1 MRRNAPVVIVAGG
14 LLTLLV
20 AFIWYSQDVLSNLRS
35 EARQTASIY
44 AKVYGAISDTS
55 SDPGAQ
61 TKALVDLGE
70 SLKQLRVPV
79 ILTDATGAV
88 QATANLPFS
97 TGDTTGTTDTPHA
110 RAYADT
116 LDAQNVPVSSGVV
129 TIHIG
134 NTPLISGM
142 RVIPLLMAAVLGV
155 LILSGIVML
164 RSESAADRERIFAG
178 MARESAH
185 QLGTPLSS
193 MHGWIELLRER
204 DDPMIAQAL
213 PHMESDIERLERV
226 AHRFERIGRPPRR
239 DALDVVEVARH
250 VVSYF
255 AARVPTLAHPIAI
268 RLDSADGAAT
278 VAGDRVLL
286 EWAIESLVKN
296 AIDALA
302 GRGGS
307 VVVGVESMPGG
318 GVRVRVTDD
327 GPGVP
332 RELRRKIFS
341 AGFSTKESGWGIG
354 LALTRRIVEA
364 GHRGRLRLAPSDT
377 GAVFEIVLPG

>member
-35 EARQTASIY
+35 EARQTAGIY

-55 SDPGAQ
+55 SDPNKNTA
-61 TKALVDLGE
+61 TLVDLIE

-79 ILTDATGAV
+79 ILTDAKGGTPV
-88 QATANLPFS
+88 SANLPFP
-97 TGDTTGTTDTPHA
+97 DTLNTPHV

-116 LDAQNVPVSSGVV
+116 LDAENAPVSSGFV

-134 NTPLISGM
+134 NTPLIRGM

-155 LILSGIVML
+155 LILSGIVMM

-239 DALDVVEVARH
+239 DALDVVEVARN

-255 AARVPTLAHPIAI
+255 SARVPTLAHPIAI
-268 RLDSADGAAT
+268 RLEAADGAAT

-296 AIDALA
+296 SIDALA

-307 VVVGVESMPGG
+307 IAVGVEAMPGG
-318 GVRVRVTDD
+318 GVRVRVADD

-364 GHRGRLRLAPSDT
+364 GHGGRLRLAPSDA

>member
-35 EARQTASIY
+35 EAKQTASIY
-44 AKVYGAISDTS
+44 AKAYGALSDTS
-55 SDPGAQ
+55 SDPSAS
-61 TKALVDLGE
+61 TATWVDIVE
-70 SLKQLRVPV
+70 SLKKLRVPV
-79 ILTDATGAV
+79 ILTKSNGEVSAS
-88 QATANLPFS
+88 ANLPFD
-97 TGDTTGTTDTPHA
+97 DTLATAHV

-116 LDAQNVPVSSGVV
+116 LDAENVPVVGPLV
-129 TIHIG
+129 TVHIG
-134 NTPLISGM
+134 NTPLIRGM

-155 LILSGIVML
+155 LILSGIVMM

-239 DALDVVEVARH
+239 DQLDVVEVARN

-255 AARVPTLAHPIAI
+255 SARVPTLAHPIAI
-268 RLDSADGAAT
+268 RLDAADGAAT

-296 AIDALA
+296 SIDALA

-307 VVVGVESMPGG
+307 IAVGVEAMPGG
-318 GVRVRVTDD
+318 GVRVRVADD

-332 RELRRKIFS
+332 SQLRRKIFS

-364 GHRGRLRLAPSDT
+364 GHGGRLRLASSDA

>member
-1 MRRNAPVVIVAGG
+1 MRRNAPVVIVAVG
-14 LLTLLV
+14 LVTLLV
-20 AFIWYSQDVLSNLRS
+20 AFVWYSQDVLSNLRA

-44 AKVYGAISDTS
+44 AKVVGQLADTS
-55 SDPGAQ
+55 SDPSAKTSAQ
-61 TKALVDLGE
+61 ADLIE
-70 SLKQLRVPV
+70 SLTKLRVPV
-79 ILTDATGAV
+79 ILTDSTGEV
-88 QATANLPFS
+88 QSFANLPL
-97 TGDTTGTTDTPHA
+97 TDSLPSPHV

-116 LDAQNVPVSSGVV
+116 LDAENPPVISGFV

-134 NTPLISGM
+134 NTPLIRGM
-142 RVIPLLMAAVLGV
+142 RVIPLLMVAVLGV

-164 RSESAADRERIFAG
+164 RSESHADRERIFAG

-239 DALDVVEVARH
+239 DAVDVSDVARH
-250 VVSYF
+250 VVAYF
-255 AARVPTLAHPIAI
+255 AARVPTLAHPIAL
-268 RLDSADGAAT
+268 RLEGADT
-278 VAGDRVLL
+278 KFTIAGDRVLL

-307 VVVGVESMPGG
+307 IVVGVEPVPGG
-318 GVRVRVTDD
+318 GVRVRVADD

-341 AGFSTKESGWGIG
+341 AGFSTKESGWGLG
-354 LALTRRIVEA
+354 LALTRRIIET
-364 GHRGRLRLAPSDT
+364 GHGGRIQLVPSDR
-377 GAVFEIVLPG
+377 GAVFDIVLPG

>member
-1 MRRNAPVVIVAGG
+1 MRRNAPVVIVAVG

-20 AFIWYSQDVLSNLRS
+20 AFLWYSQDVLGKLRS
-35 EARQTASIY
+35 EAKQTASIY

-55 SDPGAQ
+55 SDPGARLA
-61 TKALVDLGE
+61 ALADIVE
-70 SLKQLRVPV
+70 SLKALRVPV
-79 ILTDATGAV
+79 ILTTANGAV
-88 QATANLPFS
+88 QGSANLPFA
-97 TGDTTGTTDTPHA
+97 GDTVDTPHV

-116 LDAQNVPVSSGVV
+116 LDAENAPVVTPVV

-134 NTPLISGM
+134 NTPLIRGM
-142 RVIPLLMAAVLGV
+142 RVIPLLMVAVLGV
-155 LILSGIVML
+155 LILSGMVML
-164 RSESAADRERIFAG
+164 RSESHADRERIFAG

-239 DALDVVEVARH
+239 DAVDVVEVTRQ

-255 AARVPTLAHPIAI
+255 SARVPTLAHPVSI
-268 RLDSADGAAT
+268 RLDTAGWDSPI
-278 VAGDRVLL
+278 VGDRVLL

-307 VVVGVESMPGG
+307 IVVGVEPVPGG
-318 GVRVRVTDD
+318 GVRVRVADD

-332 RELRRKIFS
+332 RDLRRKIFS

-354 LALTRRIVEA
+354 LALTRRIVEE
-364 GHRGRLRLAPSDT
+364 GHGGRLLLVPSDK
-377 GAVFEIVLPG
+377 GAVFDIVLPG

>member
-1 MRRNAPVVIVAGG
+1 MRRNAPVVIVALG

-20 AFIWYSQDVLSNLRS
+20 AFIWYSQSVLGQLRA
-35 EARQTASIY
+35 EAAQTATTY
-44 AKVYGAISDTS
+44 ARVVGSLSDTS
-55 SDPGAQ
+55 SDPAARLAAQ
-61 TKALVDLGE
+61 AEIVE
-70 SLKQLRVPV
+70 SLKELHVPV
-79 ILTDATGAV
+79 ILTTPNGGV
-88 QATANLPFS
+88 FATANLPFDDDMQS
-97 TGDTTGTTDTPHA
+97 AHV

-116 LDAQNVPVSSGVV
+116 LDAQNAPIVGSVV
-129 TIHIG
+129 TVHVG
-134 NTPLISGM
+134 NTPLIRGM
-142 RVIPLLMAAVLGV
+142 RVIPLLMVAVLGV
-155 LILSGIVML
+155 LIVSGVVML
-164 RSESAADRERIFAG
+164 RAESNADRERVFAG
-178 MARESAH
+178 MAREAAH

-204 DDPMIAQAL
+204 EDPMIAQAL

-226 AHRFERIGRPPRR
+226 AHRFERIGRPPRL
-239 DALDVVEVARH
+239 DTVDVVDVARH

-255 AARVPTLAHPIAI
+255 SARVPTLAHAI
-268 RLDSADGAAT
+268 TVRLDAPGWDFP
-278 VAGDRVLL
+278 VVGDRVLL

-307 VVVGVESMPGG
+307 IVVSVNPMDGG
-318 GVRVRVTDD
+318 GIRIRVADD

-332 RELRRKIFS
+332 RELRHKIFS

-364 GHRGRLRLAPSDT
+364 GHRGTLRLLPSHS
-377 GAVFEIVLPG
+377 GAVFEITLPG

>member
-1 MRRNAPVVIVAGG
+1 MRRNAPVVIVAVG

-20 AFIWYSQDVLSNLRS
+20 AFLWYSQNVLGNLRS
-35 EARQTASIY
+35 EAKQTASTY
-44 AKVYGAISDTS
+44 ARVVGALSDTS
-55 SDPGAQ
+55 SDPAARLA
-61 TKALVDLGE
+61 ALADIVE
-70 SLKQLRVPV
+70 SLKALRVPV
-79 ILTDATGAV
+79 ILTAANGAV
-88 QATANLPFS
+88 QGWANLPFA
-97 TGDTTGTTDTPHA
+97 GDTVDTPHV

-116 LDAQNVPVSSGVV
+116 LDAENAPVITPVV

-134 NTPLISGM
+134 NTPLIKGM
-142 RVIPLLMAAVLGV
+142 RVIPLLMVAVLGV
-155 LILSGIVML
+155 LILSGMVML
-164 RSESAADRERIFAG
+164 RSESHADRERIFAG

-239 DALDVVEVARH
+239 DAVDVAEVARQ

-255 AARVPTLAHPIAI
+255 SARVPTLAHPVAI
-268 RLDSADGAAT
+268 RLDAAGWDLP
-278 VAGDRVLL
+278 VVGDRVLL

-307 VVVGVESMPGG
+307 IVVGVEPVPGG
-318 GVRVRVTDD
+318 GARVRVADD

-332 RELRRKIFS
+332 RDLRRKIFS

-354 LALTRRIVEA
+354 LALTRRIVEE
-364 GHRGRLRLAPSDT
+364 GHGGRLLLVPSDK
-377 GAVFEIVLPG
+377 GAVFDIVLPG

>member
-1 MRRNAPVVIVAGG
+1 MRRNAPVVIVAVG

-20 AFIWYSQDVLSNLRS
+20 AFLWYSQDVLGKLRA
-35 EARQTASIY
+35 EATQTANIY

-55 SDPGAQ
+55 SDPSAH
-61 TKALVDLGE
+61 TATLVDLIE
-70 SLKQLRVPV
+70 SLKRLRVPV
-79 ILTDATGAV
+79 ILTDSKGAV
-88 QATANLPFS
+88 HGHANLPFEAALL
-97 TGDTTGTTDTPHA
+97 DTLDSPRI

-116 LDAQNVPVSSGVV
+116 LDAENAPVTSGFV

-134 NTPLISGM
+134 NTPLIKGM
-142 RVIPLLMAAVLGV
+142 RVIPLLMVAVLGV

-164 RSESAADRERIFAG
+164 RSESHADRERIFAG

-213 PHMESDIERLERV
+213 PHMESDIVRLERV

-239 DALDVVEVARH
+239 DAVDVVEVTRQ

-255 AARVPTLAHPIAI
+255 SARVPTLAHPVSI
-268 RLDSADGAAT
+268 RLDAAAWDSPI
-278 VAGDRVLL
+278 VGDRVLL

-307 VVVGVESMPGG
+307 IVVGVEPVPGG
-318 GVRVRVTDD
+318 GVRVRVADD

-332 RELRRKIFS
+332 RDLRRKIFS

-354 LALTRRIVEA
+354 LALTRRIVEE
-364 GHRGRLRLAPSDT
+364 GHGGRLLLVPSDK
-377 GAVFEIVLPG
+377 GAVFDIVLPG

>member
-20 AFIWYSQDVLSNLRS
+20 AFIWYSQDVLGNLRA
-35 EARQTASIY
+35 EATQTASIY
-44 AKVYGAISDTS
+44 AKAYGIVSDTS
-55 SDPGAQ
+55 GDPGAH
-61 TKALVDLGE
+61 TARLADLIE
-70 SLKQLRVPV
+70 SLKRLRVPV

-88 QATANLPFS
+88 QGHANLPFEAALL
-97 TGDTTGTTDTPHA
+97 DTLDSPRI
-110 RAYADT
+110 RAYANT
-116 LDAQNVPVSSGVV
+116 LDAENPPVTSGFV

-134 NTPLISGM
+134 NTPLIKGM
-142 RVIPLLMAAVLGV
+142 RVIPLLMVAVLGV

-164 RSESAADRERIFAG
+164 RSESHADRERIFAG

-239 DALDVVEVARH
+239 DAVDVAEVASQ
-250 VVSYF
+250 VVDYF

-268 RLDSADGAAT
+268 RLEAADGPLT

-307 VVVGVESMPGG
+307 IVVGVEPVLGG
-318 GVRVRVTDD
+318 GVRVRVADN

-332 RELRRKIFS
+332 RELHRKIFS

-364 GHRGRLRLAPSDT
+364 GHGGRLRLTPSDK
-377 GAVFEIVLPG
+377 GAVFDIVLPG

>member
-20 AFIWYSQDVLSNLRS
+20 AFIWYSQDVLGNLRS

-44 AKVYGAISDTS
+44 AKVYGAMSDPS
-55 SDPGAQ
+55 SDVASY
-61 TKALVDLGE
+61 TATLADIVDT
-70 SLKQLRVPV
+70 LKKVRVPV
-79 ILTDATGAV
+79 IITDASGPRLFS
-88 QATANLPFS
+88 NLPFD
-97 TGDTTGTTDTPHA
+97 DTLTAHV

-116 LDAQNVPVSSGVV
+116 LDALNAPVTNSGYQ
-129 TIHIG
+129 IHIG
-134 NTPLISGM
+134 NTPLIRGM

-155 LILSGIVML
+155 LILSGLVML
-164 RSESAADRERIFAG
+164 RSARAADRERIFAG
-178 MARESAH
+178 LARESAP

-239 DALDVVEVARH
+239 DALDVVEVARN

-268 RLDSADGAAT
+268 RLQAADGPAE
-278 VAGDRVLL
+278 VAGDRVLF
-286 EWAIESLVKN
+286 EWAVESLVKN

-307 VVVGVESMPGG
+307 IVVGVEPMPGG
-318 GVRVRVTDD
+318 GACVRVADD
-327 GPGVP
+327 GPGVARDLS
-332 RELRRKIFS
+332 REIFS

-364 GHRGRLRLAPSDT
+364 GHGGRLRLVPPPT
-377 GAVFEIVLPG
+377 GAAFEIVLPGRATPA

>member
-1 MRRNAPVVIVAGG
+1 MRRNAPVVIVAVG

-20 AFIWYSQDVLSNLRS
+20 AFIWYSQNVLSNLRS
-35 EARQTASIY
+35 EAKQTASIY
-44 AKVYGAISDTS
+44 AKVYGAINDTS
-55 SDPGAQ
+55 SDPGSE
-61 TKALVDLGE
+61 TKTLVDLIE

-79 ILTDATGAV
+79 ILTDSAGTVHGH
-88 QATANLPFS
+88 ANLPFES
-97 TGDTTGTTDTPHA
+97 VLRDSIDSPRV

-116 LDAQNVPVSSGVV
+116 LDAENPPVKTGLV
-129 TIHIG
+129 TVHIG
-134 NTPLISGM
+134 NTPLIRGM
-142 RVIPLLMAAVLGV
+142 QVIPLLMVAVLGV
-155 LILSGIVML
+155 LILSGVVML
-164 RSESAADRERIFAG
+164 RSESHADRERIFAG

-193 MHGWIELLRER
+193 MHGWLELLRER

-213 PHMESDIERLERV
+213 PHMESDIVRLERV

-239 DALDVVEVARH
+239 DTVDVVDVARQ

-255 AARVPTLAHPIAI
+255 AARVPTLAHPIDI
-268 RLDSADGAAT
+268 SLDAPGWDFP
-278 VAGDRVLL
+278 VVGDRVLL

-302 GRGGS
+302 GRGGK
-307 VVVGVESMPGG
+307 VVVAVEQIAGG
-318 GVRVRVTDD
+318 GVRVRVSDN

-341 AGFSTKESGWGIG
+341 AGFSTKEAGWGIG
-354 LALTRRIVEA
+354 LALTKRIVES
-364 GHRGRLRLAPSDT
+364 GHAGRLELGPSDA
-377 GAVFEIVLPG
+377 GAVFDIILPG

>member
-1 MRRNAPVVIVAGG
+1 MRRNAPVVIVAVG

-20 AFIWYSQDVLSNLRS
+20 AFLWYSQNVLGNLRS
-35 EARQTASIY
+35 EAKQTASTY
-44 AKVYGAISDTS
+44 ARVVGALSDTS
-55 SDPGAQ
+55 SDPAARLA
-61 TKALVDLGE
+61 ALADIVE
-70 SLKQLRVPV
+70 SLKALRVPV
-79 ILTDATGAV
+79 ILTTANGAV
-88 QATANLPFS
+88 QGSANLPFA
-97 TGDTTGTTDTPHA
+97 GDTVDTPHV

-116 LDAQNVPVSSGVV
+116 LDAENAPVVTPVV

-134 NTPLISGM
+134 NTPLIRGM
-142 RVIPLLMAAVLGV
+142 RVIPLLMVAVLGV
-155 LILSGIVML
+155 LILSGMVML
-164 RSESAADRERIFAG
+164 RSESHADRERIFAG

-239 DALDVVEVARH
+239 DAVDVAEVARQ

-255 AARVPTLAHPIAI
+255 SARVPTLAHPVAI
-268 RLDSADGAAT
+268 RLDAAGWDLP
-278 VAGDRVLL
+278 VVGDRVLL

-307 VVVGVESMPGG
+307 IVVGVEPVSGG
-318 GVRVRVTDD
+318 GARVRVADD

-354 LALTRRIVEA
+354 LALTRRIIEE
-364 GHRGRLRLAPSDT
+364 GHGGRLLLAPSDK
-377 GAVFEIVLPG
+377 GAVFDIMLPG

>member
-1 MRRNAPVVIVAGG
+1 MRRNAPVIIVAVG

-20 AFIWYSQDVLSNLRS
+20 AFIWYSQDVLGNLRS

-44 AKVYGAISDTS
+44 ARVYGAMSDPS
-55 SDPGAQ
+55 SDVASY
-61 TKALVDLGE
+61 TATFADIVDT
-70 SLKQLRVPV
+70 LKKVRVPV
-79 ILTDATGAV
+79 IITDASGPRLFS
-88 QATANLPFS
+88 NLPFD
-97 TGDTTGTTDTPHA
+97 DTLTAHV

-116 LDAQNVPVSSGVV
+116 LDALNAPVNSGFV

-134 NTPLISGM
+134 NTPLIRGM
-142 RVIPLLMAAVLGV
+142 RVIPLMMAAVLGV
-155 LILSGIVML
+155 LILSGIVMM

-239 DALDVVEVARH
+239 DAVDVVEVTRQ

-255 AARVPTLAHPIAI
+255 SSRVPTLAHPVSI
-268 RLDSADGAAT
+268 RLDTAGWNSPI
-278 VAGDRVLL
+278 VGDRVLL

-307 VVVGVESMPGG
+307 IVVGVEPVPGG
-318 GVRVRVTDD
+318 GVRVRVADD

-332 RELRRKIFS
+332 RDLRRKIFS

-354 LALTRRIVEA
+354 LALTRRIVEE
-364 GHRGRLRLAPSDT
+364 GHGGRLLLVPSDK
-377 GAVFEIVLPG
+377 GAVFDIVLPG

>member
-1 MRRNAPVVIVAGG
+1 MRRNAPVVIVAAG

-20 AFIWYSQDVLSNLRS
+20 AFIWFSQVALSNLRS
-35 EARQTASIY
+35 EAKQTAGIY
-44 AKVYGAISDTS
+44 AKVYGAFSDTS
-55 SDPGAQ
+55 SDPGSETA
-61 TKALVDLGE
+61 TLADLIE
-70 SLKQLRVPV
+70 SLKKLRVPV
-79 ILTDATGAV
+79 ILIDSSGAV
-88 QATANLPFS
+88 HGHANLPFES
-97 TGDTTGTTDTPHA
+97 ALFDTLDTPHI

-116 LDAQNVPVSSGVV
+116 LDTQNPPVKSGVV
-129 TIHIG
+129 TVHVG
-134 NTPLISGM
+134 NTPLIRGM
-142 RVIPLLMAAVLGV
+142 EVIPLLMVAVLGV

-164 RSESAADRERIFAG
+164 RSESHADRERIFAG
-178 MARESAH
+178 MAREAAH

-204 DDPMIAQAL
+204 DDLMIAQAL
-213 PHMESDIERLERV
+213 SHMESDIERLERV
-226 AHRFERIGRPPRR
+226 AHRFERIGRPSRR
-239 DALDVVEVARH
+239 DVVNVVGVARQ

-255 AARVPTLAHPIAI
+255 SLRIPTLANPVAI
-268 RLDSADGAAT
+268 RLDAPGADYP
-278 VAGDRVLL
+278 VVGDRVLL

-307 VVVGVESMPGG
+307 IVVAVEPISGG
-318 GVRVRVTDD
+318 GVRVRVADN

-332 RELRRKIFS
+332 RELRGKIFS

-364 GHRGRLRLAPSDT
+364 GHGGRLQLTPSEK
-377 GAVFEIVLPG
+377 GAVFDIVLPG

>member
-1 MRRNAPVVIVAGG
+1 MRRNAPVVIVAVG

-20 AFIWYSQDVLSNLRS
+20 AFLWYSQNVLGNLRS
-35 EARQTASIY
+35 EAKQTASTY
-44 AKVYGAISDTS
+44 ARVVGALSDTS
-55 SDPGAQ
+55 SDPAARLA
-61 TKALVDLGE
+61 ALADIVE
-70 SLKQLRVPV
+70 SLKALRVPV
-79 ILTDATGAV
+79 ILTAANGAV
-88 QATANLPFS
+88 QGWANLPFA
-97 TGDTTGTTDTPHA
+97 GDTVDTPHV

-116 LDAQNVPVSSGVV
+116 LDAENAPVITPVV

-134 NTPLISGM
+134 NTPLIKGM
-142 RVIPLLMAAVLGV
+142 RVIPLLMVAVLGV
-155 LILSGIVML
+155 LILSGMVML
-164 RSESAADRERIFAG
+164 RSESHADRERIFAG

-239 DALDVVEVARH
+239 DAVDVTEVARQ

-255 AARVPTLAHPIAI
+255 SARVPTLAHPVAI
-268 RLDSADGAAT
+268 RLDAAGWDLP
-278 VAGDRVLL
+278 VVGDRVLL

-307 VVVGVESMPGG
+307 IVVGVEPVPGG
-318 GVRVRVTDD
+318 GARVRVADN

-332 RELRRKIFS
+332 RDLRRKIFS

-354 LALTRRIVEA
+354 LALTRRIIEE
-364 GHRGRLRLAPSDT
+364 GHGGRLLLAPSDR
-377 GAVFEIVLPG
+377 GAVFDIMLPG

>member
-1 MRRNAPVVIVAGG
+1 MRRNAPVVIVAVG

-20 AFIWYSQDVLSNLRS
+20 AFIWYSQDVLGNLRS
-35 EARQTASIY
+35 EAKQTASIY
-44 AKVYGAISDTS
+44 AKAYGALSDTS
-55 SDPGAQ
+55 SDPSVGTA
-61 TKALVDLGE
+61 TWVDIVE
-70 SLKQLRVPV
+70 SLKKLRVPV

-88 QATANLPFS
+88 AASANLPFS
-97 TGDTTGTTDTPHA
+97 IGDTTDTPHV

-116 LDAQNVPVSSGVV
+116 LDAENPPVTSGVV
-129 TIHIG
+129 TVHIG
-134 NTPLISGM
+134 NTPLIRGM
-142 RVIPLLMAAVLGV
+142 RVIPLLMVLTLGV
-155 LILSGIVML
+155 LIVSGIVML
-164 RSESAADRERIFAG
+164 RSESHADRERIFAG

-226 AHRFERIGRPPRR
+226 AHRFERIGRPPRH
-239 DALDVVEVARH
+239 DPVDVAAVAGH

-255 AARVPTLAHPIAI
+255 SARVPTLAHPIAI
-268 RLDSADGAAT
+268 RLDAADGACT

-302 GRGGS
+302 GRGGGIS
-307 VVVGVESMPGG
+307 VGVEPVPGG
-318 GVRVRVTDD
+318 GVRVRVADD

-332 RELRRKIFS
+332 RDLRRKIFS

-354 LALTRRIVEA
+354 LALTRRIIE
-364 GHRGRLRLAPSDT
+364 GHGGQLHLAPSDK
-377 GAVFEIVLPG
+377 GAVFDIVLPG

>member
-1 MRRNAPVVIVAGG
+1 MRRNAPVIIVAGG

-44 AKVYGAISDTS
+44 AKAYSALADTS
-55 SDPGAQ
+55 SDPSVRLSAN
-61 TKALVDLGE
+61 ADIVE
-70 SLKQLRVPV
+70 SLKALRVPV
-79 ILTDATGAV
+79 IVTGADRVV
-88 QATANLPFS
+88 QATANLPFA
-97 TGDTTGTTDTPHA
+97 TGDTTDTPHT

-116 LDAQNVPVSSGVV
+116 LDAENVPVSSGVV

-134 NTPLISGM
+134 NTPLIRGM

-155 LILSGIVML
+155 LILSGLVML
-164 RSESAADRERIFAG
+164 RSESAADRERVFAG

-204 DDPMIAQAL
+204 EDPMIAQSL

-239 DALDVVEVARH
+239 DPLDVVEVARN

-255 AARVPTLAHPIAI
+255 AARVPTLANSIAI
-268 RLDSADGAAT
+268 RLEAADGPLT

-286 EWAIESLVKN
+286 EWAIESLAKN
-296 AIDALA
+296 SIDALA

-307 VVVGVESMPGG
+307 IVVRVEPIPGG
-318 GVRVRVTDD
+318 GVRVRVADD

-341 AGFSTKESGWGIG
+341 AGFSTKEAGWGIG

-364 GHRGRLRLAPSDT
+364 GHGGRLRLVPSDK
-377 GAVFEIVLPG
+377 GAVFEIALPG

>member
-1 MRRNAPVVIVAGG
+1 MRRNAPVVIVAVGMVA
-14 LLTLLV
+14 LLV
-20 AFIWYSQDVLSNLRS
+20 AFVWYSQDVLANLRS
-35 EARQTASIY
+35 EARQTASMY
-44 AKVYGAISDTS
+44 ARVVGAISDTA
-55 SDPGAQ
+55 SDPSAH
-61 TKALVDLGE
+61 TTALSDLIE
-70 SLKQLRVPV
+70 SLKKLRVPV
-79 ILTDATGAV
+79 ILTDSSGAV
-88 QATANLPFS
+88 QAFANLPFE
-97 TGDTTGTTDTPHA
+97 DTLATERV

-116 LDAQNVPVSSGVV
+116 LDAENVPVSSPYA
-129 TIHIG
+129 TIHVG
-134 NTPLISGM
+134 NTALIRGM
-142 RVIPLLMAAVLGV
+142 RVIPLLMVAVLGV

-164 RSESAADRERIFAG
+164 RSESHADRERIFAG

-193 MHGWIELLRER
+193 MHGWLELLRER

-213 PHMESDIERLERV
+213 PHMESDIVRLERV
-226 AHRFERIGRPPRR
+226 AHRFERIGRPSRR
-239 DALDVVEVARH
+239 DTVDVVDVARH

-255 AARVPTLAHPIAI
+255 AARVPTLAHPITI
-268 RLDSADGAAT
+268 RLDAPGWDFP
-278 VAGDRVLL
+278 VVGDRVLL

-302 GRGGS
+302 GRGGN
-307 VVVGVESMPGG
+307 VVVGVEQIAGG
-318 GVRVRVTDD
+318 GICVRVADD

-354 LALTRRIVEA
+354 LALTRRIIET
-364 GHRGRLRLAPSDT
+364 GHGGRLRLAPSET

>member
-1 MRRNAPVVIVAGG
+1 MRRNAPVVIVAVGMV
-14 LLTLLV
+14 TLLV
-20 AFIWYSQDVLSNLRS
+20 AFIWYSQNVLSNLRS
-35 EARQTASIY
+35 EAKQTASIY
-44 AKVYGAISDTS
+44 AKVYGAMSDTS
-55 SDPGAQ
+55 SDPGSSTAVY
-61 TKALVDLGE
+61 VDLVE
-70 SLKQLRVPV
+70 SLKKLRVPV
-79 ILTDATGAV
+79 ILTDPHGTPQV
-88 QATANLPFS
+88 TSNLPFADS
-97 TGDTTGTTDTPHA
+97 INSAHV

-116 LDAQNVPVSSGVV
+116 LDAQNVPITSGFV

-134 NTPLISGM
+134 NTPLIRGM
-142 RVIPLLMAAVLGV
+142 EVIPLLMVAVLGV
-155 LILSGIVML
+155 LILSGVVML
-164 RSESAADRERIFAG
+164 RSESHADRERIFAG

-213 PHMESDIERLERV
+213 PHMESDIVRLERV
-226 AHRFERIGRPPRR
+226 AHRFERIGRPSRR
-239 DALDVVEVARH
+239 EPVDVVEVARH

-255 AARVPTLAHPIAI
+255 SARVPTLAHPITI
-268 RLDSADGAAT
+268 RLDAPGSDFP
-278 VAGDRVLL
+278 VVGDRVLL

-302 GRGGS
+302 GRGGTI
-307 VVVGVESMPGG
+307 VVSIEAAAGG
-318 GVRVRVTDD
+318 GVRVRVADD

-354 LALTRRIVEA
+354 LALTRRIVEE
-364 GHRGRLRLAPSDT
+364 GHGGRLLLVPSET

>member
-1 MRRNAPVVIVAGG
+1 MRRNAPVVIVAVG

-20 AFIWYSQDVLSNLRS
+20 AFLWYSQNVLGNLRS
-35 EARQTASIY
+35 EAKQTASTY
-44 AKVYGAISDTS
+44 ARVVGALSDTS
-55 SDPGAQ
+55 SDPAARLA
-61 TKALVDLGE
+61 ALADIVE
-70 SLKQLRVPV
+70 SLKALRVPV
-79 ILTDATGAV
+79 ILTTANGAV
-88 QATANLPFS
+88 QGSANLPFA
-97 TGDTTGTTDTPHA
+97 GDTVDTPHV

-116 LDAQNVPVSSGVV
+116 LDAENAPVVTPVV

-134 NTPLISGM
+134 NTPLIRGM
-142 RVIPLLMAAVLGV
+142 RVIPLLMVAVLGV
-155 LILSGIVML
+155 LILSGMVML
-164 RSESAADRERIFAG
+164 RSESHADRERIFAG

-239 DALDVVEVARH
+239 DAVDVAEVARQ

-255 AARVPTLAHPIAI
+255 SARVPTLAHPVAI
-268 RLDSADGAAT
+268 RLDAAGWDLP
-278 VAGDRVLL
+278 VVGDRVLL

-307 VVVGVESMPGG
+307 IVVGVEPVPGG
-318 GVRVRVTDD
+318 GARVRVADD

-354 LALTRRIVEA
+354 LALTRRIIEE
-364 GHRGRLRLAPSDT
+364 GHGGRLLLAPSDK
-377 GAVFEIVLPG
+377 GAVFDIMLPG

>member
-1 MRRNAPVVIVAGG
+1 MRRNAPVVIVAVG
-14 LLTLLV
+14 LLTLMV
-20 AFIWYSQDVLSNLRS
+20 AFIWYSQSVLGQLRS
-35 EARQTASIY
+35 EAKQTATTY
-44 AKVYGAISDTS
+44 ARVVGALSDTA
-55 SDPGAQ
+55 SDPAARLGAYSDI
-61 TKALVDLGE
+61 VE
-70 SLKQLRVPV
+70 SLKELHVPV
-79 ILTDATGAV
+79 ILTTPAGDVT
-88 QATANLPFS
+88 ATANLPFDDDIKS
-97 TGDTTGTTDTPHA
+97 AHV
-110 RAYADT
+110 RAFADT
-116 LDAQNVPVSSGVV
+116 LDAQNAPVVGAVV
-129 TIHIG
+129 TVHVG
-134 NTPLISGM
+134 NTPLIRGM
-142 RVIPLLMAAVLGV
+142 RVIPLLMVTVFVV
-155 LILSGIVML
+155 LILSGVVML

-204 DDPMIAQAL
+204 DDPMVAQAL
-213 PHMESDIERLERV
+213 PHMESDIVRLERV
-226 AHRFERIGRPPRR
+226 AHRFERIGRPSRR
-239 DALDVVEVARH
+239 EPVDVVEVARH

-268 RLDSADGAAT
+268 RLDAPGWDFP
-278 VAGDRVLL
+278 VVGDRVLL

-307 VVVGVESMPGG
+307 IVVSIEAVAGG
-318 GVRVRVTDD
+318 GVRVRVADD

-354 LALTRRIVEA
+354 LALTRRIVEE
-364 GHRGRLRLAPSDT
+364 GHRGRLVLAPSET
-377 GAVFEIVLPG
+377 GAVFDLLLPG

>member
-1 MRRNAPVVIVAGG
+1 MRRNAPVVIVALG

-20 AFIWYSQDVLSNLRS
+20 AFVWYSQTVLSNLRS
-35 EARQTASIY
+35 EAQQTASIY
-44 AKVYGAISDTS
+44 AKVYGAMNDTT
-55 SDPGAQ
+55 PGSETA
-61 TKALVDLGE
+61 TLADLIE
-70 SLKQLRVPV
+70 SLKKLRVPV
-79 ILTDATGAV
+79 LLTNAAGVPTMW
-88 QATANLPFS
+88 ANLPFADTS
-97 TGDTTGTTDTPHA
+97 TAHV

-116 LDAQNVPVSSGVV
+116 LDAENPPVTSGIV
-129 TIHIG
+129 TVHIG
-134 NTPLISGM
+134 NTPLLRGM
-142 RVIPLLMAAVLGV
+142 QVIPALMIGV
-155 LILSGIVML
+155 LLVLLTAGVVML
-164 RSESAADRERIFAG
+164 RAESHADRERVFAG
-178 MARESAH
+178 MAREAAH

-239 DALDVVEVARH
+239 DSVDVVEVARH

-255 AARVPTLAHPIAI
+255 SARVPTLAHPITI
-268 RLDSADGAAT
+268 RLDANGWDLP
-278 VAGDRVLL
+278 VVGDRVLL

-296 AIDALA
+296 AIDALS

-307 VVVGVESMPGG
+307 IVVAVQPVDGG
-318 GVRVRVTDD
+318 GVRIRVSDN

-364 GHRGRLRLAPSDT
+364 GHNGRLQLAPSAK
-377 GAVFEIVLPG
+377 GAVFDIVLPG

>member
-1 MRRNAPVVIVAGG
+1 MRRNAPVVIVAVG

-20 AFIWYSQDVLSNLRS
+20 AFVWYSQDVLANLRS
-35 EARQTASIY
+35 EAKQTASIY

-55 SDPGAQ
+55 SEAGAH
-61 TKALVDLGE
+61 TARLVDLVE
-70 SLKQLRVPV
+70 SLKKLRVPV
-79 ILTDATGAV
+79 ILTDSSGAV
-88 QATANLPFS
+88 QIWENLPFPD
-97 TGDTTGTTDTPHA
+97 DTVTPHV

-116 LDAQNVPVSSGVV
+116 LDGENPPVQSGVV

-134 NTPLISGM
+134 NTPLIKGM
-142 RVIPLLMAAVLGV
+142 RVIPLLMVAVLGV
-155 LILSGIVML
+155 LILSGMVML
-164 RSESAADRERIFAG
+164 RSESHADRERIFAG

-226 AHRFERIGRPPRR
+226 AHRFERIGRPPRS
-239 DALDVVEVARH
+239 DPVDVAEVARH
-250 VVSYF
+250 VVNYF
-255 AARVPTLAHPIAI
+255 SARVPTLAHPVAL
-268 RLDSADGAAT
+268 RLEAGDGALI

-302 GRGGS
+302 GRGGNI
-307 VVVGVESMPGG
+307 VVGVETMRGG
-318 GVRVRVTDD
+318 GVRVRVADD

-364 GHRGRLRLAPSDT
+364 GHRGRIHLMPSDK
-377 GAVFEIVLPG
+377 GAVFDIELPG